1 MVHYEVWADREL
13 GSELRIYIVGVFVKR
28 MSPARERCGFN
39 TQVINF
45 WLFEIR
51 YLVALHF

>member
-28 MSPARERCGFN
+28 MSLARERCGFN
-39 TQVINF
+39 AQVISF